1 MDTGAVIMLLI
12 GAVGLW
18 GTLAAAVW
26 NFMRRS
32 AAEARSGPDGPGDG
46 GAGRTA

>member
-1 MDTGAVIMLLI
+1 MDTGAIIMLLI

-26 NFMRRS
+26 NFLRRS
-32 AAEARSGPDGPGDG
+32 AADGRDSAG
-46 GAGRTA
+46 GSR

>member
-1 MDTGAVIMLLI
+1 VDTGAIIMLLI

-26 NFMRRS
+26 NFLRRS
-32 AAEARSGPDGPGDG
+32 AAEARDGTGESG
-46 GAGRTA
+46 